1 MKPFLFLLTMCLPL
15 AAVLAGCGGGGSG
28 GGLSLKPDSVQ
39 SLTGNSPPTFSRDS
53 ARVELERI
61 AREAD
66 AQILTDMLFDRQV
79 EGISRINV
87 SCSGPVCRVSVGG
100 VSDTFSLFDPDS
112 GETTDAAWQPIGE
125 KRGAKIVEGTGRLSA
140 GGITGDMNSYG
151 AWLTHSQ
158 FVASKLDIVAADYD
172 ELRGLG
178 MFVAGSVG
186 DESRSSPPGGAEW
199 LGILV
204 GVDVSNTST
213 QGNFVQGDAALRV
226 DNLSNPSVDVVF
238 TDIVDVKTGTRH
250 RSMAWRGLSLNGPRF
265 RYGGDG
271 NMIQGTFYGS
281 HHQEAGGAFERD
293 RIVGAF
299 GATRQ

>member
-1 MKPFLFLLTMCLPL
+1 MKTALVRAVATTFLVSAL
-15 AAVLAGCGGGGSG
+15 AACGGGGGG
-28 GGLSLKPDSVQ
+28 GGLSLNPDSVQ
-39 SLTGNSPPTFSRDS
+39 SLTGNAPPTFTRDS

-66 AQILTDMLFDRQV
+66 AQILTDILFDRQV
-79 EGISRINV
+79 DGISRLNI

-100 VSDTFSLFDPDS
+100 ISDTFSLFDADT
-112 GETTDAAWQPIGE
+112 GETTDEAVQPIGE
-125 KRGAKIVEGTGRLSA
+125 KRGAKIAETVGRTSSA
-140 GGITGDMNSYG
+140 GITADMNGYG
-151 AWLTHSQ
+151 AWLVHSQ
-158 FVASKLDIVAADYD
+158 FLATRIDIVGADYG
-172 ELRGLG
+172 ELRGVG
-178 MFVAGSVG
+178 MFAAGSVG

-226 DNLSNPSVDVVF
+226 DNLLRPRVDVDF
-238 TDIVDVKTGTRH
+238 TDMVDVKTGTRH
-250 RSMAWRGLSLNGPRF
+250 RSMAWRGLPLSGPRF
-265 RYGGDG
+265 LAGSDG

-281 HHQEAGGAFERD
+281 RHQEVGGVFERN

-299 GATRQ
+299 GATR